1 MSDFVDVGYVN
12 QYKNNLIMF
21 VQQKGARLNGLAMEE
36 PWVGEY
42 AYFDILKPTAA
53 REREARHEDTT
64 YSNTENKRRRAEKKV
79 YFDAELVDPKLD
91 LHNMLIDPTSKYA
104 VNQGWA
110 MGRSKDDVL
119 IAAFTATAYEG
130 KDGSSSVAFP
140 TATQQIATSSLN
152 LNYIKI
158 LQAGQK
164 FVDNEYDED
173 NLKMVVSGS
182 AVTSLLQQNEAKSI
196 DYNTIKPLVEGK
208 VVRFGGFDIIRHGR
222 LPKTSNTR
230 SCYAWHPAAMG
241 FGIGDNMET
250 TIDRLPG
257 KHNNIQIYTSASYGA
272 VRILD
277 EGVVEILVD
286 ESAGPA

>member
-182 AVTSLLQQNEAKSI
+182 AVTRRRYSWI
-196 DYNTIKPLVEGK
+196 
-208 VVRFGGFDIIRHGR
+208 
-222 LPKTSNTR
+222 
-230 SCYAWHPAAMG
+230 
-241 FGIGDNMET
+241 
-250 TIDRLPG
+250 
-257 KHNNIQIYTSASYGA
+257 A
-272 VRILD
+272 VRPP
-277 EGVVEILVD
+277 
-286 ESAGPA
+286 SARLALS